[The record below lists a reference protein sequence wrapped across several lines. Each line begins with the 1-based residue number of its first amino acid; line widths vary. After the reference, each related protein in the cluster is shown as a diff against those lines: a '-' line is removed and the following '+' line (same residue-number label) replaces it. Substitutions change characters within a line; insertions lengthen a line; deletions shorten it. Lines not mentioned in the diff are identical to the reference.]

1 MFLSI
6 VFKEKLSVL
15 TFGWSQIVIVLFI
28 HLTKY
33 KHTTL
38 WSDVLSFY
46 LMVINILYLPIVSGS
61 VFVFMHNVLR
71 WIYFKFLSVLI
82 EYHPLMSYHRWR
94 HPSYS
99 PEWPH
104 DTYKLWNWSH
114 CVHIFKFNLWI
125 LNTRTYIELGVIMN
139 VFLLFSFRFYV
150 RFFVWES
157 FKKQSF
163 WGHSLRFSSR
173 SLSSF

>member
-71 WIYFKFLSVLI
+71 
-82 EYHPLMSYHRWR
+82 
-94 HPSYS
+94 
-99 PEWPH
+99 
-104 DTYKLWNWSH
+104 
-114 CVHIFKFNLWI
+114 
-125 LNTRTYIELGVIMN
+125 
-139 VFLLFSFRFYV
+139 
-150 RFFVWES
+150 
-157 FKKQSF
+157 
-163 WGHSLRFSSR
+163 
-173 SLSSF
+173 